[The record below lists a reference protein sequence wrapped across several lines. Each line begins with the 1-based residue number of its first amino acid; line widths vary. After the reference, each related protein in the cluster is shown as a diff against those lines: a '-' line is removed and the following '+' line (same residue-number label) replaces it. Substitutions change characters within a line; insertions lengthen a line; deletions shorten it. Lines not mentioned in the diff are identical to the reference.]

1 MFCASTRW
9 VLPFLVCACV
19 VLLIGFMFW
28 CVMNLYLLIDQAYS
42 SILTLSPACGA
53 FQIGLDGI
61 RMLDPSTS
69 RMLRIYPLDTVTRLE
84 VSVCSFSPRPT
95 MYDDN
100 TILLFYLPDMT
111 MKEFTLFM
119 I

>member
-19 VLLIGFMFW
+19 GLLMGFMSW
-28 CVMNLYLLIDQAYS
+28 CIMYLYLLICQAYS

-53 FQIGLDGI
+53 LQIGLDGI

-69 RMLRIYPLDTVTRLE
+69 RMLRIYPLDTVTRCD
-84 VSVCSFSPRPT
+84 VSICSFSPCPT

-100 TILLFYLPDMT
+100 TVLLFLPSLY
-111 MKEFTLFM
+111 EYERVLFL
-119 I
+119 